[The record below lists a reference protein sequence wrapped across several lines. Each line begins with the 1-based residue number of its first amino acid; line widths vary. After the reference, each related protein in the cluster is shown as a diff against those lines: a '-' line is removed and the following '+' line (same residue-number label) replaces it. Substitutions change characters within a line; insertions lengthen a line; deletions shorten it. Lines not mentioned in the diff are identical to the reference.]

1 MESFLLMRKSRRSL
15 KIAVA
20 NAAGFPV
27 DGAESG
33 EIAPLHIS
41 LACTPSGEHFGNM
54 TVRQVYVPLS
64 VLLSSLFRFK
74 KRTEVRKV
82 YEIMSLSHIY
92 VVYIALLLR
101 T

>member
-1 MESFLLMRKSRRSL
+1 MR
-15 KIAVA
+15 
-20 NAAGFPV
+20 
-27 DGAESG
+27 
-33 EIAPLHIS
+33 PLVRNRER
-41 LACTPSGEHFGNM
+41 L

-92 VVYIALLLR
+92 VVYIALLLLM
-101 T
+101 